1 MRRTGHRMS
10 EMRQRPP
17 DDETSIKIS
26 VSRRDFVR
34 SGALVVAACA
44 AFKETLALAAE
55 RIPADEGSPIRLG
68 VASYTFRNFSRTQTI
83 AFLKQL
89 NVLAVNAKDVK
100 DHLPM
105 DPQEEAVALADYAAA
120 GIKLHAAGTIYF
132 AKDED
137 ADVRSKFEYCKRA
150 GIGVIVAGDPAPET
164 LPRIEKFVKEYD
176 IRIAIHNHGPED
188 KLWHSPL
195 DVLKAVKGMDPRI
208 GCCIDVGHTV
218 RAGTDVVQAIHE
230 VGARLF
236 NVHMKDLTNFQSKE
250 SQVPVGE
257 GIMPVKEI
265 FEALS
270 AIKYKG
276 FVDLEYEVHPDDPM
290 PGAIASF
297 AYMRGVL
304 AGMSRERDGR
314 NTANK

>member
-1 MRRTGHRMS
+1 MS
-10 EMRQRPP
+10 EMQDRPLG
-17 DDETSIKIS
+17 DEMRVKNICT
-26 VSRRDFVR
+26 RRNFLY
-34 SGALVVAACA
+34 SSSLVAA
-44 AFKETLALAAE
+44 ALAASKEVFAVGSE
-55 RIPADEGSPIRLG
+55 RVPTDEDSAIRLG
-68 VASYTFRNFSRTQTI
+68 LASYTFRNFSRAQTI
-83 AFLKQL
+83 GFLKQL
-89 NVLAVNAKDVK
+89 NVLALNAKDVK
-100 DHLPM
+100 DHLPT
-105 DPQEEAVALADYAAA
+105 DPQQEAAALADYAAA
-120 GIKLHAAGTIYF
+120 AIKLHAAGTIYF

-137 ADVRSKFEYCKRA
+137 ADIRNKFEYCKRV

-176 IRIAIHNHGPED
+176 IRFAIHNHGPED

-230 VGARLF
+230 VGPRVF
-236 NVHMKDLTNFQSKE
+236 NVHMKDLANFESKD
-250 SQVPVGE
+250 SQVAVGE
-257 GIMPVKEI
+257 GIMPVKRI

-276 FVDLEYEVHPDDPM
+276 FVDLEYEIHPDDPM
-290 PGAIASF
+290 PGVIESI

-304 AGMSRERDGR
+304 AGMEYARQS
-314 NTANK
+314 

>member
-1 MRRTGHRMS
+1 MPKLRHRQPGDQTPTM
-10 EMRQRPP
+10 
-17 DDETSIKIS
+17 KNNF
-26 VSRRDFVR
+26 SRRDFVR
-34 SGALVVAACA
+34 SGAFVAA
-44 AFKETLALAAE
+44 ALAASKDVFASAAA
-55 RIPADEGSPIRLG
+55 RPPADEASPIRLG
-68 VASYTFRNFSRTQTI
+68 LASYTFRNFSRAQMI
-83 AFLKQL
+83 GFLKQL
-89 NVLAVNAKDVK
+89 NVLALNAKDVK

-105 DPQEEAVALADYAAA
+105 DTQQEAAALADYAAA

-137 ADVRSKFEYCKRA
+137 ADIRSKFEYCKRA

-195 DVLKAVKGMDPRI
+195 DILKAVNGMDQRM

-218 RAGTDVVQAIHE
+218 RAGADVVQAIRE
-230 VGARLF
+230 VGPRLF

-250 SQVPVGE
+250 SQVPVGA
-257 GIMPVKEI
+257 GIMPVKKI

-270 AIKYKG
+270 AMKYKG

-290 PGAIASF
+290 PGVIESF

-304 AGMSRERDGR
+304 AGMGYAAQS
-314 NTANK
+314 

>member
-1 MRRTGHRMS
+1 MS
-10 EMRQRPP
+10 KMQQRPLG
-17 DDETSIKIS
+17 DETQTKNIF
-26 VSRRDFVR
+26 SRRNFV
-34 SGALVVAACA
+34 SFGALVAA
-44 AFKETLALAAE
+44 AFVASKEVFAMSAE
-55 RIPADEGSPIRLG
+55 RAPADEVSAIRLG
-68 VASYTFRNFSRTQTI
+68 LASYTFRKFSRAQMI
-83 AFLKQL
+83 GFMKQL
-89 NVLAVNAKDVK
+89 NVLALNAKDVK

-105 DPQEEAVALADYAAA
+105 DPQEEAAALADYAAA

-137 ADVRSKFEYCKRA
+137 ADIRGKFEYCKRA

-195 DVLKAVKGMDPRI
+195 DILKAVNGMDPRI

-218 RAGTDVVQAIHE
+218 RAGTDVVQAIHA
-230 VGARLF
+230 VGPRLF
-236 NVHMKDLTNFQSKE
+236 DVHMKDLTNFQSKE

-257 GIMPVKEI
+257 GIMPVKKI
-265 FEALS
+265 FEALD

-276 FVDLEYEVHPDDPM
+276 FVDLEYEVYPDDPM

-304 AGMSRERDGR
+304 AGMG
-314 NTANK
+314 